1 VDVVIT
7 TVFAL
12 VAGAATA
19 LSPCVLPV
27 LPVALAAGATGGR
40 RRPLGVAVGLAG
52 TFALAAVLLTRA
64 LDALGLPGDLPR
76 ALAIAVLAAFGVA
89 LVVPRLGASVE
100 ARLSRLGPHGAAS
113 TDPTSSASTGGRGDG
128 FRSGLL
134 IGASLGLVYA
144 PCAGPILAA
153 VVALG
158 AAVSPERLLF
168 GFAYGA
174 GAAIALLAVM
184 TLGRSLTRRIGPYAG
199 RVQQALGVLMV
210 TVAVVLAAGLDRD
223 FQTAIA
229 DDLPAVVVNPAGD
242 LEETAAVRR
251 ALARARG
258 GPASPRAA
266 TREDGAPLLQDAGQA
281 PEFTGI
287 AGWLNT
293 PPGPPPSLRALRGR
307 VVLVDF
313 WTYTCIN
320 CLRTLPHLRAWDER
334 YRDAGL
340 SIVGVHTPEFA
351 FERRE
356 SNVRDAIAV
365 NGLRY
370 PVALDNDY
378 GTWNAWLNQYWPA
391 KYLVDARGRVR
402 YWHFGEGAYAETER
416 AIRALLA
423 EAGRAPARQ
432 AGAPVRAERAEH
444 GVTTPETYLGWLR
457 AQGFDSQRI
466 AFGTQDFGSGR
477 RDPRPD
483 LFAFRGRW
491 TIARKHATAREKA
504 SIDAHV
510 GARRVFLVLGSP
522 GRPRRVRVL
531 LDGRPLPDRLAGPDV
546 RGGVV
551 RVREQ
556 RLYGLVDFGR
566 VERRVVTLQFEPGVT
581 GYAFTFG

>member
-1 VDVVIT
+1 VDVVLT
-7 TVFAL
+7 TLFAL
-12 VAGAATA
+12 IAGAATA

-27 LPVALAAGATGGR
+27 LPVALAAGSTGGR

-52 TFALAAVLLTRA
+52 TFALAAVLLVHA

-89 LVVPRLGASVE
+89 LVVPRLGAAVE
-100 ARLSRLGPHGAAS
+100 ARLSRLGGRNAA
-113 TDPTSSASTGGRGDG
+113 TGRGDG
-128 FRSGLL
+128 FGSGLL

-153 VVALG
+153 VVAVG
-158 AAVSPERLLF
+158 AAVSAERLLL

-174 GAAIALLAVM
+174 GAAIALLGVM
-184 TLGRSLTRRIGPYAG
+184 TLGRALTRRIGPYAG
-199 RVQQALGVLMV
+199 RLQQGFGVLMV
-210 TVAVVLAAGLDRD
+210 TVAVLLAAGLDRD
-223 FQTAIA
+223 FQAAIA
-229 DDLPAVVVNPAGD
+229 DDLPAVVVNPTGG
-242 LEETAAVRR
+242 LEEAGAVRR
-251 ALARARG
+251 TLATRGDG
-258 GPASPRAA
+258 GPQLRN
-266 TREDGAPLLQDAGQA
+266 AGRA

-287 AGWLNT
+287 TRWLNT

-320 CLRTLPHLRAWDER
+320 CLRTLGHLRAWDDR

-340 SIVGVHTPEFA
+340 SIVGVHTPEFP

-356 SNVRDAIAV
+356 SNVRDAVAA

-391 KYLVDARGRVR
+391 KYLIDARGRVR
-402 YWHFGEGAYAETER
+402 YWHFGEGEYDETER

-423 EAGRAPARQ
+423 EAGRAPA
-432 AGAPVRAERAEH
+432 ATAAPVRAERAAP
-444 GVTTPETYLGWLR
+444 GVSTPETYLGWVR
-457 AQGFDSQRI
+457 AEGFDGQQLG
-466 AFGTQDFGSGR
+466 FGTHDFGAGGR
-477 RDPRPD
+477 APRPD
-483 LFAFRGRW
+483 RFAFRGRW
-491 TIARKHATAREKA
+491 TLSREHATARA
-504 SIDAHV
+504 GARIDAHV

-546 RGGVV
+546 RGGVA
-551 RVREQ
+551 RVGAQ
-556 RLYGLVDFGR
+556 RLYRLVDFGR
-566 VERRVVTLQFEPGVT
+566 VERRVVTLEFERGVA

>member
-1 VDVVIT
+1 VDVAIT

-27 LPVALAAGATGGR
+27 LPVALAAGSTGGR
-40 RRPLGVAVGLAG
+40 RRPLGVALGLAG

-100 ARLSRLGPHGAAS
+100 ARLSRLGHRDAAS
-113 TDPTSSASTGGRGDG
+113 GRGDG
-128 FRSGLL
+128 FGSGLL

-153 VVALG
+153 VVTVG
-158 AAVSPERLLF
+158 AAVSAERLLL

-184 TLGRSLTRRIGPYAG
+184 TLGRSLTGRIGPYAG
-199 RVQQALGVLMV
+199 RLQQAFGALMV

-223 FQTAIA
+223 FQAAIA
-229 DDLPAVVVNPAGD
+229 DDLPAVVVNPAGR
-242 LEETAAVRR
+242 LEETGAVQR
-251 ALARARG
+251 ALAQVHG
-258 GPASPRAA
+258 GPPSPRAA
-266 TREDGAPLLQDAGQA
+266 TRGDGEPLLQDAGQA

-287 AGWLNT
+287 ARWLNT
-293 PPGPPPSLRALRGR
+293 PPGAPPNLCALRGR

-320 CLRTLPHLRAWDER
+320 CLRTLPHLRAWDDR
-334 YRDAGL
+334 YRNAGL
-340 SIVGVHTPEFA
+340 SIIGVHTPEFP

-356 SNVRDAIAV
+356 SNVRDAVAV
-365 NGLRY
+365 NDLRY

-378 GTWNAWLNQYWPA
+378 GTWNAWLNRYWPA

-402 YWHFGEGAYAETER
+402 YWHYGEGAYDETER
-416 AIRALLA
+416 AIRVLLA
-423 EAGRAPARQ
+423 EAGRAPARD
-432 AGAPVRAERAEH
+432 ATAPVRTERAEL
-444 GVTTPETYLGWLR
+444 GVSTPETYLGWLR
-457 AQGFDSQRI
+457 AQGFDGQRI
-466 AFGTQDFGSGR
+466 AFGTHDFGTAR
-477 RDPRPD
+477 RRPPPD
-483 LFAFRGRW
+483 RFALRGRW
-491 TIARKHATAREKA
+491 TFSRERAKARARA
-504 SIDAHV
+504 GIDAHV

-522 GRPRRVRVL
+522 GRARRVRVL

-551 RVREQ
+551 RVGAQ
-556 RLYGLVDFGR
+556 RLYRLIDFGR
-566 VERRVVTLQFEPGVT
+566 VERRVVSLEFEPGVV

>member
-1 VDVVIT
+1 MDVVIT

-27 LPVALAAGATGGR
+27 LPVALAAGSTGGR
-40 RRPLGVAVGLAG
+40 RRPLGVAVGLAA

-76 ALAIAVLAAFGVA
+76 GLAIAVLAAFGVA
-89 LVVPRLGASVE
+89 LIVPRLGAWVE
-100 ARLSRLGPHGAAS
+100 GRLSRLGPR
-113 TDPTSSASTGGRGDG
+113 SAPHGRGEG
-128 FRSGLL
+128 FRSGLV

-153 VVALG
+153 VVAVG
-158 AAVSPERLLF
+158 AALSPERLLF

-199 RVQQALGVLMV
+199 RLQQGFGALMV
-210 TVAVVLAAGLDRD
+210 TVAVLLAAGLDRD
-223 FQTAIA
+223 FQAAIA
-229 DDLPAVVVNPAGD
+229 DDLPAVVVNPAGS
-242 LEETAAVRR
+242 LEEARPVQRS
-251 ALARARG
+251 LARVHG
-258 GPASPRAA
+258 GPPRPRPA
-266 TREDGAPLLQDAGQA
+266 TRSDGRPLLQDAGRA
-281 PEFTGI
+281 PDFKGI
-287 AGWLNT
+287 ARWLNV
-293 PPGPPPSLRALRGR
+293 PPGRPPSLRGLRGR

-340 SIVGVHTPEFA
+340 AIVGVHTPEFS

-378 GTWNAWLNQYWPA
+378 ETWNAWLNRYWPA

-402 YWHFGEGAYAETER
+402 YWHYGEGAYEETER

-423 EAGRAPARQ
+423 EAGRAPGTDA
-432 AGAPVRAERAEH
+432 AAVTAERAEL
-444 GVTTPETYLGWLR
+444 GVSTPETYLGWLR
-457 AQGFDSQRI
+457 AQGFHGQHI
-466 AFGTQDFGSGR
+466 AFGTHDFGTGR
-477 RDPRPD
+477 RRPAPD
-483 LFAFRGRW
+483 RFAFRGRW
-491 TIARKHATAREKA
+491 TLAREHATARADA

-510 GARRVFLVLGSP
+510 GARKVFLVLGSP
-522 GRPRRVRVL
+522 GRTRRVRVL
-531 LDGRPLPDRLAGPDV
+531 VDGRPLPDRLAGLDV
-546 RGGVV
+546 RGGVA
-551 RVREQ
+551 RVGAQ
-556 RLYGLVDFGR
+556 RLYRLVDFGR
-566 VERRVVTLQFEPGVT
+566 VERRVVTVEFEPGVI

>member
-1 VDVVIT
+1 MDVVLT
-7 TVFAL
+7 TVIAL
-12 VAGAATA
+12 IAGAATA

-27 LPVALAAGATGGR
+27 LPVALAAGSTGGR

-52 TFALAAVLLTRA
+52 TFALAAVLLVRA

-76 ALAIAVLAAFGVA
+76 ALAIAVLAAFGAA
-89 LVVPRLGASVE
+89 LVVPRLGWAVE
-100 ARLSRLGPHGAAS
+100 ARLSRLGGRNAAI

-128 FRSGLL
+128 FGSGLL

-153 VVALG
+153 VVAVG
-158 AAVSPERLLF
+158 AAVSAERLLL

-174 GAAIALLAVM
+174 GAAIALLGVM
-184 TLGRSLTRRIGPYAG
+184 TLGRALTRRIGPYAG
-199 RVQQALGVLMV
+199 RLQQGFGVLMV
-210 TVAVVLAAGLDRD
+210 TVAVLLAAGLDRD
-223 FQTAIA
+223 FQATIA
-229 DDLPAVVVNPAGD
+229 DDLPAVVVNPTGG
-242 LEETAAVRR
+242 LEETGAVRR
-251 ALARARG
+251 TLATRADG
-258 GPASPRAA
+258 GP
-266 TREDGAPLLQDAGQA
+266 LLRDAGPA

-287 AGWLNT
+287 ARWLNT
-293 PPGPPPSLRALRGR
+293 PPGRPPSLRALRGR

-320 CLRTLPHLRAWDER
+320 CLRTLGHLRAWDDR
-334 YRDAGL
+334 YRAAGL
-340 SIVGVHTPEFA
+340 SIVGVHTPEFP

-356 SNVRDAIAV
+356 SNVRDAIAA

-402 YWHFGEGAYAETER
+402 YWHFGEGEYDETER

-423 EAGRAPARQ
+423 EAGRAPGGDPA
-432 AGAPVRAERAEH
+432 APVRAERAAD
-444 GVTTPETYLGWLR
+444 GVSTRETYLGWLR
-457 AQGFDSQRI
+457 AQGFDGQHI
-466 AFGTQDFGSGR
+466 GFGTHDFGSGGR
-477 RDPRPD
+477 APRPD
-483 LFAFRGRW
+483 RFAFRGRW
-491 TIARKHATAREKA
+491 TLWREHATARA
-504 SIDAHV
+504 RARIDAHV

-551 RVREQ
+551 RVGPQ
-556 RLYGLVDFGR
+556 RLYRLIDFGR
-566 VERRVVTLQFEPGVT
+566 VERRVVTLEFQRGVA

>member
-7 TVFAL
+7 TMFAL

-27 LPVALAAGATGGR
+27 LPVALAAGSGGGR

-76 ALAIAVLAAFGVA
+76 GLAIAALGAFGAA
-89 LVVPRLGASVE
+89 LAVPRLGAWVE
-100 ARLSRLGPHGAAS
+100 GRLSRLGRRSAAPRS
-113 TDPTSSASTGGRGDG
+113 GEGL
-128 FRSGLL
+128 RSGLV

-153 VVALG
+153 VVAVG
-158 AAVSPERLLF
+158 VAVSPERLLF
-168 GFAYGA
+168 GFAYGV

-184 TLGRSLTRRIGPYAG
+184 TLGRSLTRRIGPHAG
-199 RVQQALGVLMV
+199 RLRQAFGALTLGVA
-210 TVAVVLAAGLDRD
+210 VALAAGLDRD
-223 FQTAIA
+223 FQAAIA
-229 DDLPAVVVNPAGD
+229 DDLPAAVVNPAGG
-242 LEETAAVRR
+242 LEETRAVRR
-251 ALARARG
+251 SLARVHG
-258 GPASPRAA
+258 GPAGTRAG
-266 TREDGAPLLQDAGQA
+266 TRRDGGPLLRDAGPA

-287 AGWLNT
+287 ARWLNT
-293 PPGPPPSLRALRGR
+293 PPGRSPSLRGLRGR

-320 CLRTLPHLRAWDER
+320 CLRTLPQLRAWDER
-334 YRDAGL
+334 YREAGL

-356 SNVRDAIAV
+356 SNVRDAISV

-378 GTWNAWLNQYWPA
+378 ETWNAWLNQYWPA
-391 KYLVDARGRVR
+391 KYLIDARGQVR
-402 YWHFGEGAYAETER
+402 YWHYGEGAYDETER

-423 EAGRAPARQ
+423 EAGRAPAGD
-432 AGAPVRAERAEH
+432 AAAPVRAERAAP
-444 GVTTPETYLGWLR
+444 GVSTRETYLGWLL
-457 AQGFDSQRI
+457 AQGFDGQHI
-466 AFGTQDFGSGR
+466 GFGTHNFGTPR
-477 RDPRPD
+477 RTPGPD
-483 LFAFRGRW
+483 RFAFRGRW
-491 TIARKHATAREKA
+491 TLARKHATARADA
-504 SIDAHV
+504 SIDARV
-510 GARRVFLVLGSP
+510 GARKVFLVLGSP
-522 GRPRRVRVL
+522 GRTRQLRVL
-531 LDGRPLPDRLAGPDV
+531 MDGRPLPDRLAGPDV
-546 RGGVV
+546 RGGVA
-551 RVREQ
+551 RVGAQ

-566 VERRVVTLQFEPGVT
+566 VDRRLLTVEFEPGLT

>member
-12 VAGAATA
+12 MAGAATA

-76 ALAIAVLAAFGVA
+76 ALAIAVLAAFGLA

-100 ARLSRLGPHGAAS
+100 ARLSRLGRHGAVI

-158 AAVSPERLLF
+158 AAVSAERLLL

-199 RVQQALGVLMV
+199 RLQQAFGVLMV

-229 DDLPAVVVNPAGD
+229 DDLPAVVVNPAGG
-242 LEETAAVRR
+242 LEETGAVRR
-251 ALARARG
+251 TLARVRG
-258 GPASPRAA
+258 GPPSARAA
-266 TREDGAPLLQDAGQA
+266 TRRDGDPLLQDAGQA

-287 AGWLNT
+287 ERWLNT

-320 CLRTLPHLRAWDER
+320 CLRTLPHLRAWDDR
-334 YRDAGL
+334 YREAGL

-391 KYLVDARGRVR
+391 KYLVDARGQVR
-402 YWHFGEGAYAETER
+402 YWHYGEGAYDETER

-423 EAGRAPARQ
+423 EAGRAPAGDA
-432 AGAPVRAERAEH
+432 AGRVRAERAEH
-444 GVTTPETYLGWLR
+444 GVSTPETYLGWLR
-457 AQGFDSQRI
+457 AQGFDGQRI
-466 AFGTQDFGSGR
+466 AFGTQDFGTGQR
-477 RDPRPD
+477 KPRQD

-491 TIARKHATAREKA
+491 TIAREHATARA
-504 SIDAHV
+504 GAAIDAHV

-531 LDGRPLPDRLAGPDV
+531 LDGRPLPDRFAGPDV
-546 RGGVV
+546 RRGVV
-551 RVREQ
+551 RVGAQ
-556 RLYGLVDFGR
+556 RLYRLVDFGR
-566 VERRVVTLQFEPGVT
+566 VQQRVVTLEFEPGVT